1 MTKQGIIDPTTVHR
15 AKLPNGLTVLVR
27 RDASAPVVAINTHVK
42 AGYFDETDD
51 MVGIAHVLE
60 HMYFKGTERRGVGE
74 ISKETKAAGGYL
86 NAGTIYDYTNY
97 YAVLPSSGFER
108 GLEVQAD
115 AYANSIIDAGELAKE
130 LEVIIQEARRKADNP
145 AAVAVETLFEVMHD
159 KHRIRRWR
167 IGREAGLR
175 TLDRDK
181 LLRFYR
187 NFYRP
192 GNTILTIVGDVNVD
206 RTMTKVMHL
215 YGSLEDG
222 EVQRTPGE
230 EEPPPTGFRYRELKG
245 DIAQAQLV
253 MGWRT
258 PHTLHDD
265 TPALDLLGT
274 VLGGGR
280 ASRFYRA
287 VRERQLAASVF
298 SANYTPTQ
306 LGVFQVHAEGPPET
320 VADAARAIWHQLA
333 EVRTGMLTQI
343 EVERADRTIEAR
355 WLRRFE
361 TMEGQ
366 ANYLAEWE
374 ALGDWQLG
382 EEYIN
387 RVIGL
392 DASDLIDVA
401 RTYLTEDTAATVI
414 YRPESAA
421 EVAKDGSAFRKLL
434 EKGQV
439 EPLPPRVATIAVE
452 RPPKSAPVFELE
464 EAGVRVYRTTNGIPV
479 LIRPRKG
486 APIVH
491 MAVQVLGGTD
501 RETSD
506 YAGITTLLARTALKG
521 TKRRTAVQ
529 IAQDSEMLGGMI
541 GVHVGADNFGWSLNV
556 PRAHTEHA
564 LELLGDVVQH
574 AAIPPDAFEVER
586 TVALADVAMLRDD
599 MYRYPVRLAIQA
611 AFKGHAYGIPSLG
624 TEKSLQQLTASQV
637 RDWHKACVCRGPLAI
652 GLTGDVDPDEAA
664 ELVAREFPELKWSEQ
679 SQLPDPEWPEEV
691 TTNAESREKAQT
703 ALIMGFPGPKRDDA
717 DRFVARVVTAV
728 TSGLGGRFFDEL
740 RDKRS
745 LAYTVHTFSSERR
758 LAGAFFAYIATSP
771 DREAEAREGLLAE
784 FAKLRERPIEDEEL
798 ERAKTYLLG
807 AHAIRQQ
814 SGAALLADMLDAWL
828 LGTGLAELEDYNDNI
843 RNVTTRAIQGIAER
857 YFNPERRVEG
867 IVRGKGRCKKW
878 CVVRGA
884 WYVVRGAWYVVREKR
899 QQKG

>member
-1 MTKQGIIDPTTVHR
+1 MSKHGVIDPATVHR
-15 AKLPNGLTVLVR
+15 SKLPNGLTVLIR
-27 RDASAPVVAINTHVK
+27 RDSSAPVVAINTHVK

-51 MVGIAHVLE
+51 IVGIAHVLE

-97 YAVLPSSGFER
+97 YAVLPASGFER
-108 GLEVQAD
+108 GLDVQAD
-115 AYANSIIDAGELAKE
+115 AYAHSIIDGDELARE
-130 LEVIIQEARRKADNP
+130 LEVIIQEAKRKADNP
-145 AAVAVETLFEVMHD
+145 GAVAVETLFEVMHD

-175 TLDRDK
+175 TFNRDK
-181 LLRFYR
+181 LLAFYR

-192 GNTILTIVGDVNVD
+192 SNTILTIVGDVDVD
-206 RTMTKVMHL
+206 KTMKRVIDL
-215 YGSLEDG
+215 YGSLRDG
-222 EVQRTPGE
+222 AVKRTPGP
-230 EEPPPTGFRYRELKG
+230 EEPGWEGLRYRELKG

-253 MGWRT
+253 IGWRT

-265 TPALDLLGT
+265 TAALDLLGT

-280 ASRFYRA
+280 ASRLYRA

-306 LGVFQVHAEGPPET
+306 LGVFQIHAEGPPET
-320 VADAARAIWHQLA
+320 VADAARAIWRQVD
-333 EVRTGMLTQI
+333 EVRKGMLTQL
-343 EVERADRTIEAR
+343 EVERADRIVEAR

-382 EEYIN
+382 DEYIS
-387 RVIGL
+387 RVISL
-392 DASDLIDVA
+392 DNNDLTDVA
-401 RTYLTEDTAATVI
+401 RQYLTEDKAAAVI
-414 YRPESAA
+414 YRPESAKPVA
-421 EVAKDGSAFRKLL
+421 EDASAFRELL
-434 EKGQV
+434 DDGKV
-439 EPLPPRVATIAVE
+439 EPLPPSVMTTFVE
-452 RPPKSAPVFELE
+452 AEGKPLPTFELE
-464 EAGVRVYRTTNGIPV
+464 EAGVRVYRTQNGVPV

-491 MAVQVLGGTD
+491 MAVQVLGGAD
-501 RETSD
+501 RETAD

-529 IAQDSEMLGGMI
+529 IAQDSEMLGGSI

-556 PRAHTEHA
+556 PQAHMEHA

-574 AAIPPDAFEVER
+574 ANIPSDAFEVER

-599 MYRYPVRLAIQA
+599 MYRYPVRLALQA
-611 AFKGHAYGIPSLG
+611 AFKGHSYGLPALG
-624 TEKSLQQLTASQV
+624 TEKSLQQISATQV
-637 RDWHKACVCRGPLAI
+637 RDWHKACVCRGPVAI
-652 GLTGDVDPDEAA
+652 GVTGDVDPDEAA
-664 ELVAREFPELKWSEQ
+664 ALVAREFAELRWS
-679 SQLPDPEWPEEV
+679 DPSELAEPQWPEEV
-691 TTNAESREKAQT
+691 VTNVESREKAQT
-703 ALIMGFPGPKRDDA
+703 ALIVGFPGPKRDDG
-717 DRFVARVVTAV
+717 DRFVARVLTAV

-771 DREAEAREGLLAE
+771 DKEEEAREGLLSE
-784 FAKLRERPIEDEEL
+784 FRKLCEARVTDEEI
-798 ERAKTYLLG
+798 ERAKTYMLG
-807 AHAIRQQ
+807 SHAIRQQ

-828 LGTGLAELEDYNDNI
+828 LGTGLGELEDYNDNI
-843 RNVTTRAIQGIAER
+843 SGVTTRAVQGLAEM

-867 IVRGKGRCKKW
+867 IVRGKT
-878 CVVRGA
+878 
-884 WYVVRGAWYVVREKR
+884 REV
-899 QQKG
+899 